1 MTFNRLGFSI
11 FVVRFIVGITFFI
24 HGMDKFLSGMSNTSL
39 FFEGF
44 GIAGFLA
51 YVISTLEVVGG
62 AALILGLETRV
73 FAGLFFIQMVV
84 ATAMVK
90 SGMGFVNGYE
100 LDVIIAACCVLLA
113 LNGSRW
119 LSLDAVFH
127 KKQAGEEA
135 Q

>member
-1 MTFNRLGFSI
+1 MALNRLGVSI
-11 FVVRFIVGITFFI
+11 FAVRIVVGIIFFV
-24 HGMDKFLSGMSNTSL
+24 HGMDKFLNGMTNTSL

-73 FAGLFFIQMVV
+73 FAGLFLIEMVV
-84 ATAMVK
+84 AIVK
-90 SGMGFVNGYE
+90 VKAGAGLMNGYE
-100 LDVIIAACCVLLA
+100 LDLVIAACCILLA
-113 LNGSRW
+113 VNGSRW

-127 KKQAGEEA
+127 KKHRDAEAG
-135 Q
+135 